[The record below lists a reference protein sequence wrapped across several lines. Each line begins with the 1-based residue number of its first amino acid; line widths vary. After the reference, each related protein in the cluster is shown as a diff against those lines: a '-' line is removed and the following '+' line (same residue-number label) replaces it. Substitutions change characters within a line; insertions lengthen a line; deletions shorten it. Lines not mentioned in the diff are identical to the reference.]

1 MLKRLIIL
9 LAIVLPT
16 LVNAQ
21 TIHWLTFIDTTD
33 KNVGQIDKN
42 GREVLYNHFVNVVN
56 AALTEKGYKTNI
68 QDIYGTT
75 LTPQKCKDIVS
86 SINCAP
92 NDIVVFYYIG
102 HGTHGTVG
110 GDVWPMMFMAQDN
123 PNYLIPLKWVHD

>member
-1 MLKRLIIL
+1 MLKKLIIM

-75 LTPQKCKDIVS
+75 LTPQKI
-86 SINCAP
+86 ARR
-92 NDIVVFYYIG
+92 
-102 HGTHGTVG
+102 
-110 GDVWPMMFMAQDN
+110 
-123 PNYLIPLKWVHD
+123 